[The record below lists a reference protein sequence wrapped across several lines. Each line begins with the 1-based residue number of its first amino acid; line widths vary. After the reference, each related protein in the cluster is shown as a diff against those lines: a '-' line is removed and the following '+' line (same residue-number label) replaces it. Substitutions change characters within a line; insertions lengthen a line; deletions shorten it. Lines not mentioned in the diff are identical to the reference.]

1 MITETRKEYKK
12 TVNVSQIISFFKKNK
27 SKLTEIYEPRIITS
41 LYFDTVDFGLY
52 KSSIEKDVD
61 TYKAR
66 IRTYSNNNNFYKEIK
81 KNMFSGKSKSI
92 EQLDINSFSEISNI
106 YINGNSLYP
115 TLFTQY
121 KRRYFNFDNNCRVTL
136 DSNIHFISHQFRIPS
151 KVEIYYPK
159 EIIEFKQLNE
169 NFNIEKYIDKNPVA
183 FSKYKYGVLKIYGI

>member
-1 MITETRKEYKK
+1 MITETRKEYKR

-27 SKLTEIYEPRIITS
+27 SKLTEIYEARIITS

-92 EQLDINSFSEISNI
+92 EQLDINSFGEISNI
-106 YINGNSLYP
+106 YTNGNSLYP

-136 DSNIHFISHQFRIPS
+136 DSNIHFISHQFRTPS
-151 KVEIYYPK
+151 KVKICYPK

-183 FSKYKYGVLKIYGI
+183 FSKYKYGVSKIYGI

>member
-1 MITETRKEYKK
+1 MITETRKEYKR

-92 EQLDINSFSEISNI
+92 EQLDINSFGEISNI
-106 YINGNSLYP
+106 YRNGNSLYP
-115 TLFTQY
+115 TLFTKY

-136 DSNIHFISHQFRIPS
+136 DSNIYFISHQFRTPS
-151 KVEIYYPK
+151 KVKICYPK

-183 FSKYKYGVLKIYGI
+183 FSKYKYGVSKIYGI